1 MASPS
6 SAPEYISKVRDAYTP
21 FRLPK
26 LYPMG
31 EDDQSPPSESV
42 ASFFPGHEYLTPSPD
57 LLNYRMWVFSSYL
70 KWNAYSLPEMKCL
83 EPTGQNLN
91 RYIVVLKSPQ

>member
-31 EDDQSPPSESV
+31 EDDQSPPHSISR
-42 ASFFPGHEYLTPSPD
+42 PPQL
-57 LLNYRMWVFSSYL
+57 
-70 KWNAYSLPEMKCL
+70 
-83 EPTGQNLN
+83 QNVS
-91 RYIVVLKSPQ
+91 I